1 MHKYG
6 RDFASWKSS
15 DKGKETVRVHRD
27 HENYFKK
34 IFSAENLDKMN
45 TKQFAEAYKTLWA
58 SNMWGNKD
66 WYIENKLLAWNGLE
80 KIRTELKKLL
90 YNQSDIIERFDE
102 FKINVKGFG
111 MSSLS
116 EILHFVFP
124 EMYCLWNDK
133 PKTVL
138 PAIKLKLLPEKYF
151 KYQIHT
157 GQEYAECMQ
166 MLNVV
171 KDELSEFGIKDFIDL
186 DMMFWYIFDNVLP
199 VSATKIQ
206 PKTSSD
212 SSTSE
217 LGIVLD
223 THESVEYY
231 LLKLGEMLGYY
242 SYTVD
247 QIKTFNGKKL
257 GEIATLKEIPPFA
270 GERDLNSAREIDVMW
285 FGDDE
290 NPKMCFEVEH
300 STDIVHGLNRLA
312 QLKHLYVNFFIVASE
327 DRRKKFQIE
336 MNKFPYR
343 SMRERYRFISYGELK
358 QLFELAL
365 PFEQMKNKLLGEQ

>member
-1 MHKYG
+1 MDKSE
-6 RDFASWKSS
+6 FA
-15 DKGKETVRVHRD
+15 D
-27 HENYFKK
+27 
-34 IFSAENLDKMN
+34 
-45 TKQFAEAYKTLWA
+45 AYKKLWA

-66 WYIENKLLAWNGLE
+66 WYIENKLLVWNGLE
-80 KIRTELKKLL
+80 KIRIELKKLL
-90 YNQSDIIERFDE
+90 YDKSSIVERFDE
-102 FKINVKGFG
+102 FKINIKGFG
-111 MSSLS
+111 MSTIS

-124 EMYCLWNDK
+124 DRYCLWNDK

-138 PAIKLKLLPEKYF
+138 PAIGLRLLPDKYF

-157 GQEYAECMQ
+157 GQEYSECIGILQ
-166 MLNVV
+166 LV
-171 KDELSEFGIKDFIDL
+171 KDELDRFGVKDFIDL
-186 DMMFWYIFDNVLP
+186 DLLFWHIFDDVLP
-199 VSATKIQ
+199 VSSKKVPLMAV
-206 PKTSSD
+206 SD
-212 SSTSE
+212 SSNGQSSIT
-217 LGIVLD
+217 LD
-223 THESVEYY
+223 THESVEYC

-247 QIKTFNGKKL
+247 QFKTFNGKKL
-257 GEIATLKEIPPFA
+257 GEIATLKEIPSFA
-270 GERDLNSAREIDVMW
+270 GERDLNSAREIDVIW

-343 SMRERYRFISYGELK
+343 SMRERYRFISYDELK
-358 QLFELAL
+358 RFFEIAL
-365 PFEQMKNKLLGEQ
+365 PFQEMKTKLFGEQ

>member
-1 MHKYG
+1 MHNYG
-6 RDFASWKSS
+6 QEFKDWKSS
-15 DKGKETVRVHRD
+15 EKGKDTVKIHRD
-27 HENYFKK
+27 HEKYFQERLS
-34 IFSAENLDKMN
+34 IQMLDKMD
-45 TKQFAEAYKTLWA
+45 TKQFAETYKMLWA

-80 KIRTELKKLL
+80 KIRVELKKLL
-90 YNQSDIIERFDE
+90 YDKSSVIERIDE
-102 FKINVKGFG
+102 FKINIKGFG

-124 EMYCLWNDK
+124 DEYCLWNDK

-138 PAIKLKLLPEKYF
+138 PAIKLSILPEKYF

-157 GQEYAECMQ
+157 GQEYSDC
-166 MLNVV
+166 LHVLGLIKN
-171 KDELSEFGIKDFIDL
+171 ELIKFGVKDFIDL
-186 DMMFWYIFDNVLP
+186 DVMFWHIFDDLIP
-199 VSATKIQ
+199 VSSKQAESKATTETTRD
-206 PKTSSD
+206 PMA
-212 SSTSE
+212 
-217 LGIVLD
+217 IVLD

-257 GEIATLKEIPPFA
+257 GEIATLKEIPSFA
-270 GERDLNSAREIDVMW
+270 GERDLNSAREIDVIW

-300 STDIVHGLNRLA
+300 TTDIVHGLNRLT
-312 QLKHLYVNFFIVASE
+312 QLKHLYVNFFVVASE

-343 SMRERYRFISYGELK
+343 SMRQRYRFISYDELK
-358 QLFELAL
+358 QFFELAI
-365 PFEQMKNKLLGEQ
+365 PFQEMKAKLFGGL